1 MLTCVYQL
9 SAKTVRLTL
18 GCFRIQASRLRVSS
32 MLTRMRPSSHAYHV
46 ATVIGKPSGRI
57 TAITAGLG
65 CLKNST
71 TSRGRFS
78 TLGSRQ
84 DDHSF
89 RKPQGGSGGGAAYGE
104 GGDQGGQERRPQGDR
119 DPLPDG
125 GAALRTRDVEDR
137 ALRGRRRKRRRR
149 RHVSSSLD
157 DLLLPRTRAGRRQ
170 RIAARDGQ
178 GHSLCHVALACGR
191 GEARGQEASAERV
204 PADPR

>member
-9 SAKTVRLTL
+9 VAKTVRLTL
-18 GCFRIQASRLRVSS
+18 GCFRIHASRLRESS

-65 CLKNST
+65 CFKNST

-84 DDHSF
+84 DDHGF
-89 RKPQGGSGGGAAYGE
+89 REPEEGSRGGAAHGE
-104 GGDQGGQERRPQGDR
+104 GGDRGGEEGRPQGGR

-125 GAALRTRDVEDR
+125 GAALRTHDVEDR
-137 ALRGRRRKRRRR
+137 ALRGRRRERRRSG
-149 RHVSSSLD
+149 HVSSPLD
-157 DLLLPRTRAGRRQ
+157 DLLLPRT
-170 RIAARDGQ
+170 
-178 GHSLCHVALACGR
+178 
-191 GEARGQEASAERV
+191 
-204 PADPR
+204 